1 MTFLPISTGLLSSAA
16 VVALLT
22 FSRLSVQHPPEPKV
36 LEVREVELSF
46 EEPPPP
52 PPPPP
57 AAGSGS
63 DEAGPPPPPVALTAL
78 SDVPDPTM
86 VALPSVDLPI
96 PVDLPV
102 DAFQL
107 QSRPGL
113 ASSGTYGPPG
123 SGIGSPGGTGTGNG
137 IGPGRP
143 GGPSVPG
150 RTSFR
155 VTDLDG
161 SPRLLHHPSVTFP
174 ARLAAA
180 KVKAGTVVL
189 EVELSEVGRV
199 SVRRVVSATHPEL
212 VAPARYLA
220 QGSRYT
226 PPKMNGVAVKAVMR
240 WPITIT
246 Q

>member
-1 MTFLPISTGLLSSAA
+1 MNVTASLIGLLSAA
-16 VVALLT
+16 GVLAALA
-22 FSRLSVQHPPEPKV
+22 FPRLLFHLPAEPEMFD
-36 LEVREVELSF
+36 VREVELAA

-57 AAGSGS
+57 AAS
-63 DEAGPPPPPVALTAL
+63 DSEDAGPPPPPLALTGL

-86 VALPSVDLPI
+86 VALPSVDIPI

-102 DAFQL
+102 DAFHL
-107 QSRPGL
+107 NTRPGL
-113 ASSGTYGPPG
+113 MASGNFGLGGPGNGSLGGT
-123 SGIGSPGGTGTGNG
+123 PGGTG
-137 IGPGRP
+137 IGPGKP
-143 GGPSVPG
+143 GAPAGPG
-150 RTSFR
+150 KGSFR
-155 VTDLDG
+155 VSDLDG

-174 ARLAAA
+174 ARLAASG
-180 KVKAGTVVL
+180 VRAGTVVL

-199 SVRRVVSATHPEL
+199 SVRRVLSSSHAEL

-226 PPKMNGVAVKAVMR
+226 PPKMNGVAVRAVMR